1 MEKKKCIEKEKK
13 DRIRDIAILNEIAAV
28 AGAINRHKHK
38 RGEIENKNAEN
49 LSFKP
54 HSYLKNPR
62 HRSRHMSL
70 VISTRHSDTNVN
82 NETQSVSTGWIQKKD
97 RHFQLINAS
106 IYDST
111 VKKRVK
117 AIEETRL
124 QKKMK
129 QEEISKKNKYKGA
142 RVNEMKELMID
153 GVKFYVKKNGY
164 KLIRAEDNDPFMET
178 SKKAVVS
185 GSVFWRTKNGNL
197 WHTSLIKSKIG
208 DKSPTKKSEKYCQYY
223 TRTGKCLQ
231 GKSCSYKHDPDHVA
245 ICPLF
250 MKGKCPN
257 KNACDLSHEPTPHR
271 VSACL
276 HFLRGQCLNKNCLY
290 AHVRVNP
297 SAPICRA
304 FAIDGY
310 CEKGIE
316 CREKHLRECPDFSEK
331 GLCLNKNCRLP
342 HIERAAR
349 KRKECL
355 LATSD
360 DESSFDFER
369 NDLISNANAQTAEKS
384 FDKDCSSSSHS
395 KDCSSSS
402 HSDLDTFSSPDSSS
416 IDVDQD
422 FIRL

>member
-1 MEKKKCIEKEKK
+1 M
-13 DRIRDIAILNEIAAV
+13 
-28 AGAINRHKHK
+28 
-38 RGEIENKNAEN
+38 
-49 LSFKP
+49 SFKP
-54 HSYLKNPR
+54 HNYLMNPR

-70 VISTRHSDTNVN
+70 VVSTRHTDTNMN
-82 NETQSVSTGWIQKKD
+82 DGSQSVSTGWIQKRD
-97 RHFQLINAS
+97 RHIQLINAS
-106 IYDST
+106 VYDNT

-129 QEEISKKNKYKGA
+129 QELKNKSKKKD
-142 RVNEMKELMID
+142 VDEVKELMID
-153 GVKFYVKKNGY
+153 GVKFYVKRNGY
-164 KLIRAEDNDPFMET
+164 KLIRAKDNDPSMET

-208 DKSPTKKSEKYCQYY
+208 KDKSLIKKSEKHCQYY
-223 TRTGKCLQ
+223 TRLGKCLQ

-245 ICPLF
+245 ICLSF

-290 AHVRVNP
+290 SHVRVNP

-304 FAIDGY
+304 FAIEGY

-331 GLCLNKNCRLP
+331 GSCLIKNCRLL

-349 KRKECL
+349 KRKECS
-355 LATSD
+355 LAVSD
-360 DESSFDFER
+360 DELSFTGFENHDSIINTNIQSVKESHDENLSSE
-369 NDLISNANAQTAEKS
+369 
-384 FDKDCSSSSHS
+384 
-395 KDCSSSS
+395 
-402 HSDLDTFSSPDSSS
+402 SDLDTFSSPDSSS